1 MQETTAT
8 ATATPIE
15 SGSSAAPIDFAD
27 HLPLY
32 LIKSEVIPPAPTR
45 SESAIDWLPD
55 FAGYSWIAYGA
66 SSLLVISHLPSPASD
81 TETLI
86 GPIFRQVL
94 ELSSDGSGS
103 VSAVSW
109 SPASPPLGELAAALD
124 NCIGLFSYG
133 LEGSNGSFC
142 WSQTT
147 VLVQSTKVEAL
158 KWTFTGDGII
168 SGGSEVVLWRKKPR
182 SWEIAWKYKPEVP
195 HVLVS
200 ATWSIEGPSATAPSS
215 QLHAG
220 SSSTINEASNCVL
233 VCHRSD
239 RESNYL
245 NAELRHPLPVS
256 MIQWRPSTEKQPKSY
271 ERYSMRLV
279 LLTCCLD
286 GTIRLWSEIDDGR
299 ARKVGKDI
307 NDQRMARLSFRVC
320 AVVEINQEM
329 NGSLGSDIFVRWAT
343 GIDGM
348 GSFGEDKSQSSSPGH
363 YQHDR
368 AGRCEWLIAFGPRML
383 VTLWAIHCLD
393 DVAPIRFP
401 RVTLWK
407 REELMGPEVGRSS
420 LLLNKVVITRNQV
433 YGPPTVCSLLLL
445 LPCNS
450 LAWLQLNSQ
459 KLTSIREDQIDVS
472 RSENL
477 SSCCPCEN
485 LNINGHNG
493 NILQVA
499 MHSYGCEFDIAASV
513 DTQGLVL
520 FWSVSPFSNCIL
532 GLPTLNPTWK
542 LCGKIAVQDPHLKY
556 STLRWGPA
564 ISDEDGVLLMGHGR
578 GIDCLIVKILKS
590 KEEKLLFHNL
600 CTIPFSFRCLGEGPT
615 NVYSIPLPSDN
626 DQVLVCNTFLL
637 LAVWRNDFQALS
649 WKITIYPFDLS
660 ESSSGL
666 KDTAENNV
674 WTCETIFVGKKYC
687 VSVYPCSS
695 VLPDPQS
702 LSQVTSFATVSPTNF
717 VLSEEEKC
725 GSYTAYHM
733 VTGCFD
739 GSLKL
744 WRSILAQSSNSI
756 SQWEL
761 VGMLAA
767 DQGPILKASTTECGR
782 KIATTSTAEESN
794 TSTDLHIWNTVHL
807 SSAGSLILEDAF
819 SLNGEVVALNWLTM
833 GNGHL
838 LLGVCLSNELRVYGQ
853 RRRVR
858 ESIVKL
864 EKYLEGN
871 IWFCLALTKTYSPI
885 RDFFWGPKN
894 TAVVVHDEYF
904 CLISQWLSL
913 ADKKLQTDC
922 PAIIKDHKCD
932 CNGGSY
938 EYMNSAIF
946 TGFSDCDSNG
956 SLLEDNN
963 GKYRSMFPVKMNV
976 RNDFL
981 SSISVE
987 SHKQTC
993 NSGVRIGFWSL
1004 LEVAEHFVGSL
1015 PVYHPEALLMNIC
1028 SGNWKRAHVAL
1039 QHLVEYLTSNH
1050 ASSKRYWLAA
1060 PSDLVPPVH
1069 LRSYLEGILSSGSS
1083 DNTFQWNG
1091 DAALTASSTQL
1102 QKGPSPFAS
1111 SWYSDVLNNS
1121 STSSSTRTELGALV
1135 EPIEKSF
1142 YLAAITITEKM
1153 QILSI
1158 IDLLDEITNLHS
1170 ASAYGSLDEP
1180 GRRFWVAVRFQ
1191 KLYFVRRFGRLPSV
1205 EDLVIDSELTAWAF
1219 HSDCQENLF
1228 NSLLSN
1234 EPSWQEMRNIG
1245 VGFWYTNA
1253 TQLRLKMEKLA
1264 RQQYLK
1270 SKDPKACA
1278 LLYIAL
1284 NRLQVLAGLFKISK
1298 DEKDKPLVGFLLRNF
1313 QEDKNK
1319 AAALKNAYV
1328 LLGRHQ
1334 LELACA
1340 FFLLGGDAASAISVC
1355 AKNIGDEQLA
1365 LVICRLVEGC
1375 GGLLERHLI
1384 SKFLLPSAVERG
1396 NYWFASFLE
1405 WVIGNHLQAFLSM
1418 LGVQMDSLNGK
1429 SALFSNHASFLDPS
1443 IGQYCLMLATKNSMK
1458 NSIGERNA
1466 AILSR
1471 WAILMTA
1478 TAFCRCGLPLEALE
1492 CDSSSLSIFGV
1503 DQESVSDDANPELLH
1518 KILKPFPNTSS
1529 SNWILNDVAFHLLSY
1544 DKLDLAMQYITKL
1557 LTEHPSW
1564 PKNNFASPGACSSSE
1579 VKLQQ
1584 YKIIAV
1590 FLRNNGLAFIAYHI
1604 SLCFTSKEP
1613 SNQKNSAF
1621 DGSLLYPILPNLLL
1635 NATEEMPYLFSRY
1648 IVACSITCSH
1658 LQSCSMENSITDRTR
1673 VAFLAVWEFYMHGLT
1688 WSLWRL
1694 RAALEL
1700 FSVSCTEDL
1709 IKIPFIILDL
1719 SEYYAYFASAWLQM
1733 NLKAVVLAVKPLLI
1747 TRTNG
1752 YTPNDIDFEDLHR
1765 LLSQLA
1771 ELLAHN
1777 SLIVDVGFPVQVNEG
1792 MQHEQDGEM
1801 MPSLP
1806 VDKRWQIIT
1815 ASLWGHMS
1823 VFLEHQ
1829 LNSFPEKL
1837 ENNYSSFMSLESSS
1851 RSKPDSNSIKMQIE
1865 LISVGLGRLLRV
1877 TCSHISS
1884 CCSKQLASLLLQKV
1898 GDQST
1903 SPALLWLEELYQ
1915 LPRAYH
1921 KDSTQGIDSLNT
1933 TENDTQLSASDILWE
1948 FCYDPKLL
1956 HKSLTQE
1963 NPELPQYIK
1972 QKLCKGWSDIYTCV
1986 AEESEADI
1994 TTDKESRLGGSF
2006 ADITVGSPVRSVSSH
2021 DHSLMN
2027 PGVKDTTSRK
2037 KATHF
2042 QNPKEVYRR
2051 NGELLEA
2058 LCINSVDQQHAA
2070 LASNRKGI
2078 IFFNLEDRLPSIDK
2092 SDYIWTEA
2100 DWPPDGWAG
2109 SESSPVPTFV
2119 SPGVGLGSK
2128 KGIHLGLGGA
2138 TIGVGSSARPG
2149 RDFTGGGAFGIPG
2162 YAGIGAS
2169 GFGWETQED
2178 FEEFVDPPATVEN
2191 VRTRAFSSHPSRP
2204 FFLVGSSNTHV
2215 YLWEFGKDTAT
2226 ATYGVL
2232 PAANV
2237 PPPYALASISA
2248 VKFDH
2253 CGQRFATAAFD
2264 GTTNSWLV
2272 TILFKLNKLD

>member
-1 MQETTAT
+1 MFFEVF
-8 ATATPIE
+8 PRF
-15 SGSSAAPIDFAD
+15 SSIDSSCCAAA
-27 HLPLY
+27 
-32 LIKSEVIPPAPTR
+32 IPPAPTR

-109 SPASPPLGELAAALD
+109 SPAAPSLGELAAALD
-124 NCIGLFSYG
+124 NCIGIFSYG
-133 LEGSNGSFC
+133 SEGSNGSFC
-142 WSQTT
+142 WSQTA

-233 VCHRSD
+233 ACHRSD

-256 MIQWRPSTEKQPKSY
+256 MIQWRPSTQKQAKSY
-271 ERYSMRLV
+271 ERYPMRLV

-286 GTIRLWSEIDDGR
+286 GTIRLWSEIDDGK

-343 GIDGM
+343 EIDGI
-348 GSFGEDKSQSSSPGH
+348 GSFGEDTSQYSSSGQ
-363 YQHDR
+363 YQPDR
-368 AGRCEWLIAFGPRML
+368 AGRCEWLIGFGPRML
-383 VTLWAIHCLD
+383 VTLWVIHCLD

-401 RVTLWK
+401 R
-407 REELMGPEVGRSS
+407 
-420 LLLNKVVITRNQV
+420 
-433 YGPPTVCSLLLL
+433 
-445 LPCNS
+445 
-450 LAWLQLNSQ
+450 
-459 KLTSIREDQIDVS
+459 
-472 RSENL
+472 
-477 SSCCPCEN
+477 
-485 LNINGHNG
+485 
-493 NILQVA
+493 
-499 MHSYGCEFDIAASV
+499 
-513 DTQGLVL
+513 
-520 FWSVSPFSNCIL
+520 
-532 GLPTLNPTWK
+532 
-542 LCGKIAVQDPHLKY
+542 DPHLKY
-556 STLRWGPA
+556 TTLRWGPA

-578 GIDCLIVKILKS
+578 G
-590 KEEKLLFHNL
+590 
-600 CTIPFSFRCLGEGPT
+600 
-615 NVYSIPLPSDN
+615 
-626 DQVLVCNTFLL
+626 
-637 LAVWRNDFQALS
+637 VWKNDFQALS
-649 WKITIYPFDLS
+649 WKVTIYPFDLS
-660 ESSSGL
+660 ERSSGL
-666 KDTAENNV
+666 KDTAENIV
-674 WTCETIFVGKKYC
+674 WTSETIFVGKKYC
-687 VSVYPCSS
+687 VSVCPCSS

-717 VLSEEEKC
+717 ALSEEEKC
-725 GSYTAYHM
+725 GRYTAYHM

-761 VGMLAA
+761 VGMLVG
-767 DQGPILKASTTECGR
+767 DQGPILKASTTDCGR
-782 KIATTSTAEESN
+782 KIATVSAAEESN
-794 TSTDLHIWNTVHL
+794 TSTNLHIWDTVRL
-807 SSAGSLILEDAF
+807 SGAGSLILEDAF

-833 GNGHL
+833 GN
-838 LLGVCLSNELRVYGQ
+838 V
-853 RRRVR
+853 
-858 ESIVKL
+858 
-864 EKYLEGN
+864 
-871 IWFCLALTKTYSPI
+871 TKTLSPI
-885 RDFFWGPKN
+885 RDFSWGPKN

-938 EYMNSAIF
+938 EYMDSAIF
-946 TGFSDCDSNG
+946 TGFDDCDSNG

-963 GKYRSMFPVKMNV
+963 EKYRSTFPVKMNA
-976 RNDFL
+976 RNHFL

-993 NSGVRIGFWSL
+993 NSGVQIGFWSL

-1028 SGNWKRAHVAL
+1028 SGNWKRAHIAL

-1050 ASSKRYWLAA
+1050 ASSKRYCLAA
-1060 PSDLVPPVH
+1060 SSNLVPPVH
-1069 LRSYLEGILSSGSS
+1069 LPSYLEGILSSHSS

-1091 DAALTASSTQL
+1091 DAALTASFTQL

-1111 SWYSDVLNNS
+1111 SWYTDGLNNS
-1121 STSSSTRTELGALV
+1121 STSSSTRTEPGALV

-1142 YLAAITITEKM
+1142 YLAAITVTEKM

-1219 HSDCQENLF
+1219 HSDSQENLF
-1228 NSLLSN
+1228 NSLLSS

-1284 NRLQVLAGLFKISK
+1284 NRIQVLAGLFKISK

-1375 GGLLERHLI
+1375 GGSLERHLI
-1384 SKFLLPSAVERG
+1384 SKYLLPSAVERG
-1396 NYWFASFLE
+1396 NYWFASFLQ

-1466 AILSR
+1466 AILGR
-1471 WAILMTA
+1471 WAILMSA
-1478 TAFCRCGLPLEALE
+1478 TAFRRCGLPNSSASPKILAVVQQLNLEALE

-1564 PKNNFASPGACSSSE
+1564 PKNNFASPGACSSSDE
-1579 VKLQQ
+1579 VELQQ
-1584 YKIIAV
+1584 YKIVLGSFQHKLSAALAYFEQKFSLNPLDIVNKIAV

-1621 DGSLLYPILPNLLL
+1621 DGSLLYPILRKLLL
-1635 NATEEMPYLFSRY
+1635 KTTEEMPYLFSRY

-1673 VAFLAVWEFYMHGLT
+1673 VAFLTVWEFYMRGLT

-1694 RAALEL
+1694 RAAFEF

-1709 IKIPFIILDL
+1709 SKIPFIILDL

-1733 NLKAVVLAVKPLLI
+1733 NLKGVVLAAKPLLI

-1765 LLSQLA
+1765 LLLQLA
-1771 ELLAHN
+1771 ELLAHS
-1777 SLIVDVGFPVQVNEG
+1777 SLTADVGLPVQVTEG
-1792 MQHEQDGEM
+1792 MQHEHDGEM
-1801 MPSLP
+1801 LPSLP
-1806 VDKRWQIIT
+1806 VDKKWQIIA

-1823 VFLEHQ
+1823 VFVEHQ

-1837 ENNYSSFMSLESSS
+1837 ENDYSSFNSLESSS
-1851 RSKPDSNSIKMQIE
+1851 RSKSETSSINTLVE
-1865 LISVGLGRLLRV
+1865 L
-1877 TCSHISS
+1877 
-1884 CCSKQLASLLLQKV
+1884 LASLLLQKV

-1921 KDSTQGIDSLNT
+1921 KHSTQGIDSLNM
-1933 TENDTQLSASDILWE
+1933 TENDTQLAFGILWK
-1948 FCYDPKLL
+1948 FCSDPKLL
-1956 HKSLTQE
+1956 HKILTHE

-1972 QKLCKGWSDIYTCV
+1972 QKLCKGWSDIYACV
-1986 AEESEADI
+1986 AEESEAEI
-1994 TTDKESRLGGSF
+1994 TCDKESRLGGSF
-2006 ADITVGSPVRSVSSH
+2006 AGIAVGSPVRSISSN

-2037 KATHF
+2037 RAMHF

-2109 SESSPVPTFV
+2109 SESFPVPTFV
-2119 SPGVGLGSK
+2119 SPWVGLGSK
-2128 KGIHLGLGGA
+2128 KGTHLGLGGA

-2149 RDFTGGGAFGIPG
+2149 RDSTGGGAFGIPG

-2178 FEEFVDPPATVEN
+2178 FEEFVDLPATVEN

-2204 FFLVGSSNTHV
+2204 FFLVGSSNTH
-2215 YLWEFGKDTAT
+2215 FGKDTAT
-2226 ATYGVL
+2226 ATYGVH

-2264 GTTNSWLV
+2264 GTEHDLPDYVGALRDVTYVTASGSIVAAAGHSSDGINVVIWDTLAPPMTSRASIMCHEGGAHSISVFDNDIGSGSVSPLIVTGGKSGDVGLHDFRYIATGRTKRHRHSDGVEQNITASATTNMR
-2272 TILFKLNKLD
+2272 NKSGDQNRNGMLWYIPKAHSGVAREMPAINHIRID